1 MNNRK
6 TGIILIVFFIALATA
21 FVWYNFSITRGP
33 GVVKVFPIYGNPG
46 HKTDTF
52 SFINQEGRVVTDKD
66 VTGKIRVVEYFF
78 TTCKGMCPKLNESMN
93 RVYKAYRGNKDVL
106 FLSHTVD
113 PQHDTAGAMKAYSL
127 KFEADPK
134 QWIFLTGDK
143 KRLYDMARESYLISA
158 VDSSQKVSVEEDF
171 IHDNHFALVDRG
183 GRVRGFY
190 DGLKANQMD
199 TLISDIKAL
208 LITKD

>member
-6 TGIILIVFFIALATA
+6 TGIILLVFFIILSTV
-21 FVWYNFSITRGP
+21 FILYNKQYVHPRE
-33 GVVKVFPIYGNPG
+33 FPVYGNPG

-52 SFINQEGRVVTDKD
+52 SFINQDGRVVTDKD
-66 VTGKIRVVEYFF
+66 VAGKVRVVEYFF
-78 TTCKGMCPKLNESMN
+78 TTCRGICPKLNESMN

-106 FLSHTVD
+106 LLSHTVD
-113 PQHDTAGAMKAYSL
+113 PKQDTAGAMKAYSL

-134 QWIFLTGDK
+134 QWMFLTGDK
-143 KRLYDMARESYLISA
+143 KRLYEMARESYLISA

-183 GRVRGFY
+183 GRIRGFY
-190 DGLKANQMD
+190 DGLKANQVD
-199 TLISDIKAL
+199 SLIGDIKAL
-208 LITKD
+208 LNTKD